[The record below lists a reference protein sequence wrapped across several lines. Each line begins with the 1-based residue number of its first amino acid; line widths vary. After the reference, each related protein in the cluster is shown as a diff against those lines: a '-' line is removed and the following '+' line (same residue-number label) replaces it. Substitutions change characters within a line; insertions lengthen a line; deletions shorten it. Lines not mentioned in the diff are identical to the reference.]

1 MSVFDDVR
9 KFNEACGVPLR
20 STPGDIPD
28 DELDLAL
35 DLIGEEINEL
45 DDSISL
51 DLPLS
56 ETADAIVDS
65 IYVLIGLGLR
75 MGIPLQAVWDEVQRS
90 NMAKV
95 VDGVVVRDLESNKVL
110 KPAGWRAP
118 DVAGVLERATC
129 R

>member
-9 KFNEACGVPLR
+9 EFNLACGVHMMQKPR
-20 STPGDIPD
+20 HIPERD
-28 DELDLAL
+28 LDLAL
-35 DLIGEEINEL
+35 DLIAEELDEL
-45 DDSISL
+45 DDALGTL
-51 DLPLS
+51 DLIGA
-56 ETADAIVDS
+56 ADAIVDS

-95 VDGVVVRDLESNKVL
+95 VDGVVVRDPDTNKVL

-118 DVAGVLERATC
+118 DVAGVLKAAS
-129 R
+129 

>member
-9 KFNEACGVPLR
+9 EFNEACGVPLR

-95 VDGVVVRDLESNKVL
+95 VDGVVVRDPESNKVL

-118 DVAGVLERATC
+118 DVAGVLKAAS
-129 R
+129 

>member
-9 KFNEACGVPLR
+9 EFNLACGVPLR

-28 DELDLAL
+28 EELDLAL

-95 VDGVVVRDLESNKVL
+95 VGGVVVRDPDTNKVL

-118 DVAGVLERATC
+118 DVAGVLKAAS
-129 R
+129 